1 MSNPPP
7 SSLSRLT
14 PWILVSVLTI
24 LAIGLTSR
32 LRVLQVDR
40 DSLRTERL
48 LAEIAARLAQ
58 GRLAERS
65 LVAESLI
72 NRLGEKLRR
81 AEDLARLKISV
92 LAPSAAGSDGSQA
105 VVIWDSEQQVG
116 LLSAET
122 LPATADTQDYQIWIT
137 DPAYPDPVNGGVFH
151 QAVDGKAVLAFKPDR
166 PVKQPTAF
174 ALSIEKKGGAPKAE
188 GPILLRGK

>member
-1 MSNPPP
+1 MNNPPP
-7 SSLSRLT
+7 SSLSRLA
-14 PWILVSVLTI
+14 PWMLVSVLTI
-24 LAIGLTSR
+24 LAIGLASR

-48 LAEIAARLAQ
+48 LAETAAKLAQ

-72 NRLGEKLRR
+72 NRLGEKLHR
-81 AEDLARLKISV
+81 AEDLARLKITP
-92 LAPSAAGSDGSQA
+92 LAPPTDGTDGAQA
-105 VVIWDSEQQVG
+105 VVVWDAEQQAG
-116 LLSAET
+116 LLSVET
-122 LPATADTQDYQIWIT
+122 LPATADTRDYQIWIT

-166 PVKQPTAF
+166 PVTKPTAF
-174 ALSIEKKGGAPKAE
+174 ALSVEKQGGVPKAE